1 MKLVLLR
8 HGQSV
13 WNKENKFTGWTD
25 VELTKDGKKEAHEAG
40 KIFVKIM
47 AALLAVLMV
56 LAVSATLIYYLL
68 H

>member
-1 MKLVLLR
+1 MA
-8 HGQSV
+8 
-13 WNKENKFTGWTD
+13 
-25 VELTKDGKKEAHEAG
+25 KKHDAG

>member
-1 MKLVLLR
+1 MA
-8 HGQSV
+8 
-13 WNKENKFTGWTD
+13 
-25 VELTKDGKKEAHEAG
+25 KKHEAG